1 MKKSGEKAGLRDS
14 LGDDVVLA
22 GLFFALLF
30 FLMSY
35 PLIAD
40 HTLGTLL
47 LDVVFSVLLITSAYA
62 VSHNRKVL
70 IVAVILALPAFGLWW
85 SVRAINT
92 TAIIFASL
100 AMSVVFFVFV
110 ITVILRNIAR
120 SDEVS
125 VGTIYGVM
133 SVYLLIGV
141 AWSFLYAIV
150 ELASPGA
157 FDFGA
162 LATTVDSSATRGELR
177 FFGYYSLVTL
187 STLGYGDITPVT
199 PLARSLSALEAVT
212 GQLYVAVLIAFMV
225 GTHIAQKHRR

>member
-1 MKKSGEKAGLRDS
+1 MSQSGKKTILRDR
-14 LGDDVVLA
+14 LGDNAVLA

-30 FLMSY
+30 FLISY

-40 HTLGTLL
+40 RTLGTFL
-47 LDVVFSVLLITSAYA
+47 LDVIFSALLITSAYA
-62 VSHNRKVL
+62 VSDNRKVL
-70 IVAVILALPAFGLWW
+70 IVAVILAFTAFGLWW
-85 SVRAINT
+85 SVRAT
-92 TAIIFASL
+92 DAISIVFASL
-100 AMSVVFFVFV
+100 AMSVVFFLFI

-125 VGTIYGVM
+125 VSTIYGVM
-133 SVYLLIGV
+133 SGYLLIGV

-150 ELASPGA
+150 ELATPGA

-162 LATTVDSSATRGELR
+162 LATTADSSATHGELR
-177 FFGYYSLVTL
+177 FFGYFSLVTL

-199 PLARSLSALEAVT
+199 PLARSLSALEAVA
-212 GQLYVAVLIAFMV
+212 GQLYIAVLIAFMV

>member
-1 MKKSGEKAGLRDS
+1 MKKSGGKASLRDS

>member
-1 MKKSGEKAGLRDS
+1 MNQSGNKTILRDR
-14 LGDDVVLA
+14 LGDNAVLG

-35 PLIAD
+35 PLITD
-40 HTLGTLL
+40 RTLGTLI
-47 LDVVFSVLLITSAYA
+47 LDVVFSTILIGSAYA
-62 VSHNRKVL
+62 VSDNRKVL

-85 SVRAINT
+85 GVRVT
-92 TAIIFASL
+92 DETAIVFASL
-100 AMSVVFFVFV
+100 AMSVVFFLF
-110 ITVILRNIAR
+110 IIAVILRNIAR

-125 VGTIYGVM
+125 VGTIYGVL

-150 ELASPGA
+150 ELATPGA
-157 FDFGA
+157 FNFGA
-162 LATTVDSSATRGELR
+162 LAATVDRTATHGELR

-199 PLARSLSALEAVT
+199 PLARSLSALEAVA
-212 GQLYVAVLIAFMV
+212 GQLYIAVLIAFMV
-225 GTHIAQKHRR
+225 GTHIAQKNRR

>member
-1 MKKSGEKAGLRDS
+1 MNQSGKKTIRRDRLGENA
-14 LGDDVVLA
+14 VLA
-22 GLFFALLF
+22 GLFFSLLF

-40 HTLGTLL
+40 QTLGTLL
-47 LDVVFSVLLITSAYA
+47 LDVVFSALLITSAYA

-70 IVAVILALPAFGLWW
+70 IVAVILALPTFSLWW
-85 SVRAINT
+85 SVRATDATEIVL
-92 TAIIFASL
+92 ASL
-100 AMSVVFFVFV
+100 AMSVVFFLFI

-120 SDEVS
+120 SDKVS

-150 ELASPGA
+150 ELATPGA

-162 LATTVDSSATRGELR
+162 LAPTADSSAERGELR
-177 FFGYYSLVTL
+177 FFSYYSLVTL
-187 STLGYGDITPVT
+187 STLGYGDITPLT
-199 PLARSLSALEAVT
+199 PLARSLSALEAIT
-212 GQLYVAVLIAFMV
+212 GQLYIAVLIGFMV
-225 GTHIAQKHRR
+225 GTHIAQKRRG